1 MCSAKRKLWLTTQ
14 SNYPNDPSPAKL
26 TWSISI
32 PPEQREKAKGIV
44 ANMQGVAGGVAGT
57 VGGGVK
63 GVVDTAGN
71 TVCLFLASIS
81 STSSCNHF
89 TDPSVDE

>member
-1 MCSAKRKLWLTTQ
+1 MPGYESIESMLTQ
-14 SNYPNDPSPAKL
+14 
-26 TWSISI
+26 SISI

-57 VGGGVK
+57 VGGGLK

-71 TVCLFLASIS
+71 TVWHFLAPGLS
-81 STSSCNHF
+81 STSSMHLF
-89 TDPSVDE
+89 Y